1 MALTLVVF
9 VLAAMQQPTA
19 AIVSQNGFLAHQKS
33 TQSYTRALHAA
44 PATQAGEPAP
54 QHEGSLKASMI
65 AIVNRGRQWFK
76 QNGLAAVEPGVAFAL
91 RMKETP
97 ASQNTPPP
105 QSPAQQFMTSV
116 VSILIQVLIT
126 ALVAFLY
133 MKNKPESV
141 VTVPEGDKKE
151 SLDGDFKHG
160 LFSCFDLPGLSLF
173 TFCCG
178 GIRWADSMRMMG
190 ELTFYS
196 AVGIWLGMLVLGAVT
211 GGLFTWV
218 GIAIIGTMYRQ
229 KIRAAFNMKSD
240 NNTTV
245 MDCLGWCCC
254 TCCSIVQEA
263 RQVEEGKALSHSAL
277 QKELD
282 FNQSL

>member
-65 AIVNRGRQWFK
+65 ASLNRGRQRF
-76 QNGLAAVEPGVAFAL
+76 LAAVEPVVAFAL
-91 RMKETP
+91 MMKG
-97 ASQNTPPP
+97 TPPP
-105 QSPAQQFMTSV
+105 QSSAQQILTSV
-116 VSILIQVLIT
+116 VSILVQVLIT

-211 GGLFTWV
+211 GGLFAWV